1 MTGCTSKRPYS
12 KAKFLKIDNELAD
25 QNERLLKGIETR
37 QDNLNTL
44 SKYLSELESQLSL
57 IFAASPDIIVFLDK
71 NSNIVKIS
79 DAACTILGYSKEELK
94 DKQLWQFI
102 ALEDLETTKKQFEEI
117 QKNKVF
123 YFEGNRAFI
132 NHWISKDGR
141 RIKLVW
147 RFSICDDR
155 EQQTIGIATDITHF
169 GTNDVYNFKLLQKA
183 VESSSDGI
191 SIIDAQRENCPIVY
205 VNKAF
210 ESITGYS
217 KEEAVG
223 ISCLFLE
230 TEETRE
236 SRAVKVLCHNLKVGQ
251 TTDVLLQCLKKDGS
265 VFYNHLI
272 VSPVLESGQIINYIS
287 ILRDVTN
294 DIGIDYEW
302 SPNAERGFAPAP
314 QNSI

>member
-102 ALEDLETTKKQFEEI
+102 ASEDLEATKKQFEEI

-123 YFEGNRAFI
+123 YFEGNRAFV

-210 ESITGYS
+210 ESITGYT

-223 ISCLFLE
+223 KSCRFLE

-251 TTDVLLQCLKKDGS
+251 TTDVLLQCLKKDRS

>member
-102 ALEDLETTKKQFEEI
+102 ASEDLEATKKQFEEI

-123 YFEGNRAFI
+123 YFEGNRAFV

-210 ESITGYS
+210 ESITGYT

-223 ISCLFLE
+223 KSCRFLE

-251 TTDVLLQCLKKDGS
+251 TTDVLLQCLKRDGS

>member
-1 MTGCTSKRPYS
+1 
-12 KAKFLKIDNELAD
+12 
-25 QNERLLKGIETR
+25 
-37 QDNLNTL
+37 
-44 SKYLSELESQLSL
+44 
-57 IFAASPDIIVFLDK
+57 
-71 NSNIVKIS
+71 
-79 DAACTILGYSKEELK
+79 
-94 DKQLWQFI
+94 
-102 ALEDLETTKKQFEEI
+102 
-117 QKNKVF
+117 
-123 YFEGNRAFI
+123 
-132 NHWISKDGR
+132 
-141 RIKLVW
+141 
-147 RFSICDDR
+147 
-155 EQQTIGIATDITHF
+155 
-169 GTNDVYNFKLLQKA
+169 LLQKA

-210 ESITGYS
+210 ESITGYT

-223 ISCLFLE
+223 KSCRFLE

-251 TTDVLLQCLKKDGS
+251 TTDVLLQCLKKDRS